1 MRPRENQLFVEI
13 LLLIVITGIVVFTCV
28 NLVELV
34 NMFTDAAGTAL
45 TKFNV
50 GIW

>member
-13 LLLIVITGIVVFTCV
+13 LLLIVITGIVLVTCV

-34 NMFTDAAGTAL
+34 KMFVDAAGTAL
-45 TKFNV
+45 MKFNI
-50 GIW
+50 GIG